1 MPIRTNRGRA
11 AVYRRL
17 WGWPLRSPNHL
28 IATIVGVA
36 AVIMLFSSIIPAV
49 TKGAKS
55 GGTTTNGAVTRTSQ
69 LPGQVGVVPTGVPSI
84 SLTTKAT
91 PPSSTVPSA
100 PVAPDAQLIADNW
113 ASAWVT
119 HPAGITNAQ
128 WLDKL
133 KDYTS
138 NELLPRMA
146 TVDPG
151 NIPAALEGKVGPTE
165 SHEDSVV
172 FEVGLKGG
180 GTLVMTVAKLPEGW
194 RVHKYDRK

>member
-36 AVIMLFSSIIPAV
+36 VVIMLFSSVIPAI
-49 TKGAKS
+49 TKGAK
-55 GGTTTNGAVTRTSQ
+55 GGGTTNGAAASTSQ
-69 LPGQVGVVPTGVPSI
+69 LPGQVGTVPTGVPTI
-84 SLTTKAT
+84 SLPTKVT

-100 PVAPDAQLIADNW
+100 PVAPDAQIVAENW
-113 ASAWVT
+113 ADAWVT

-133 KDYTS
+133 KTS
-138 NELLPRMA
+138 TSDELLPRMA
-146 TVDPG
+146 TVDPA
-151 NIPAALEGKVGPTE
+151 NIPEALVGAVSPTE

-180 GTLVMTVAKLPEGW
+180 GTLVMTVVKLPEGW